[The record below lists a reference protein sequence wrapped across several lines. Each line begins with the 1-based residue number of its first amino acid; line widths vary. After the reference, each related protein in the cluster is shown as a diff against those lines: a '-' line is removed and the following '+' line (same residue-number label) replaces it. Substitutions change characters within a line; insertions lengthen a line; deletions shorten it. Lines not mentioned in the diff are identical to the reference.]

1 MSREGLD
8 VTKKVDR
15 SAAVISPAENRVLEA
30 KSTMEIMTVKE
41 LAAYLRVGPNTIYR
55 MVKRRQL
62 PVFFVGGGQRFERTA
77 VDQWISSRVNETA
90 RKEG

>member
-1 MSREGLD
+1 MWPRRSLGLLPCF
-8 VTKKVDR
+8 
-15 SAAVISPAENRVLEA
+15 SCQEFSLGS
-30 KSTMEIMTVKE
+30 KSKMEIMTVKE

-77 VDQWISSRVNETA
+77 VDQWISSQVNETT

>member
-1 MSREGLD
+1 
-8 VTKKVDR
+8 
-15 SAAVISPAENRVLEA
+15 
-30 KSTMEIMTVKE
+30 MEIMTVKE

-77 VDQWISSRVNETA
+77 VDQWISEQVNDSA
-90 RKEG
+90 HKEE

>member
-1 MSREGLD
+1 LD
-8 VTKKVDR
+8 VARKFDGLLPLFLLPRIEFVE
-15 SAAVISPAENRVLEA
+15 AES
-30 KSTMEIMTVKE
+30 KMEIMTVKE

-77 VDQWISSRVNETA
+77 VDQWISSQVNETA
-90 RKEG
+90 RREG